1 MQKVSYKL
9 HILALSAVYVLS
21 GAVITL
27 PKPLSDGGS
36 LPALLT
42 AFLFSLLFLLAVY
55 KISLRLENVSRDNK
69 GVKILYIIL
78 ALSCFL
84 DSAMIFSEVADFVDL
99 IMLPDQK
106 KYMTVILL
114 FICVL
119 WISLNKISAV
129 MKFSVPIFFIAV
141 ITVLLFFFLSL
152 KQMNFENIELKE
164 SVFKKD
170 ILKEA
175 LYYFLKIFLP
185 LINLSAFIFLF
196 KKEEKRAKYSFL
208 GILSGSLLIFI
219 CVFQII
225 SVFGGALTADIEFP
239 YSAVISTVNIGNIF
253 TRMDGAAYFLFIGLF
268 LVRTGTDLKVIS
280 DIAKNLG
287 IKSKMLTSVISSLI
301 ITLAAVAIF

>member
-9 HILALSAVYVLS
+9 HILALCAVYVLS

-27 PKPLSDGGS
+27 PKPVTEGGS

-42 AFLFSLLFLLAVY
+42 AFLFSLIFLLAVY
-55 KISLRLENVSRDNK
+55 KIASKLENVSGK
-69 GVKILYIIL
+69 SKLLKLLYIIL
-78 ALSCFL
+78 VISCFL

-106 KYMTVILL
+106 KYMSVILL
-114 FICVL
+114 FVCVF

-129 MKFSVPIFFIAV
+129 MKFSVPIFFFAV

-152 KQMNFENIELKE
+152 KQMKFENIELKE
-164 SVFKKD
+164 SVFKKSV
-170 ILKEA
+170 LKEA
-175 LYYFLKIFLP
+175 LYYFFKIFLP
-185 LINLSAFIFLF
+185 LINLCAFVFMF
-196 KKEEKRAKYSFL
+196 KKEKNKVKYSFAGVL
-208 GILSGSLLIFI
+208 TGSVLIFV

-253 TRMDGAAYFLFIGLF
+253 TRMDGAAYFLFIGIF

-287 IKSKMLTSVISSLI
+287 IKSKMLTSVISSLV
-301 ITLAAVAIF
+301 ITAAAVAIF